1 MKKKSSRSKRALRML
16 EHAVGLAVPL
26 ANSGMSGTENGRLAQ
41 VLRKDISLLKALL
54 KDDPDD
60 KFWETLQK
68 AILRLV
74 RVVRDTRC

>member
-1 MKKKSSRSKRALRML
+1 MKKNSSRRKRALRML
-16 EHAVGLAVPL
+16 EHAVRLAVPL
-26 ANSGMSGTENGRLAQ
+26 AKSGMSGTENGRLAQ
-41 VLRKDISLLKALL
+41 VLRKDVYLLKALL

-74 RVVRDTRC
+74 KVVRDTKC